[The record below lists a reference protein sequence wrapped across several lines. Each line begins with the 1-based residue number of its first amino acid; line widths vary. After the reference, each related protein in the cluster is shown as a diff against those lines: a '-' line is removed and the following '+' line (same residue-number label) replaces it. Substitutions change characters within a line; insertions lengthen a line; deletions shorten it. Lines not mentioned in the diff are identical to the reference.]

1 MIVFIKCMP
10 GLSQSVFFYNT
21 CIQYSHLS
29 LFLRQR
35 IENYYLLLPEAL
47 LVGWDF
53 EQTEISFFHQ
63 YLFLPAPVFLRST
76 GWDERTSIL
85 LIVWNSINITRFS
98 FYLARCFKR
107 QVPQPLPHIRSQTEV
122 LQSQSNELTAITAIL
137 NEPLIK
143 KKMSVKHGAG
153 I

>member
-1 MIVFIKCMP
+1 MP
-10 GLSQSVFFYNT
+10 GLGQSFFYNT

-53 EQTEISFFHQ
+53 EQRYHFIINIYFC
-63 YLFLPAPVFLRST
+63 LLPYFCDQPGGMRKHRYCVDSVEF
-76 GWDERTSIL
+76 
-85 LIVWNSINITRFS
+85 NNITRFS

-122 LQSQSNELTAITAIL
+122 LQSQSNELIAITEIL

-143 KKMSVKHGAG
+143 KKMSVEHGAG

>member
-10 GLSQSVFFYNT
+10 GLGQSVFFYNT

-53 EQTEISFFHQ
+53 EQTKISFFHQ

-85 LIVWNSINITRFS
+85 LIVWNSIISSAFPSIWLDASSDECHNHCHTFDLRLKYYNHS
-98 FYLARCFKR
+98 L
-107 QVPQPLPHIRSQTEV
+107 
-122 LQSQSNELTAITAIL
+122 
-137 NEPLIK
+137 
-143 KKMSVKHGAG
+143 MS
-153 I
+153 

>member
-1 MIVFIKCMP
+1 MHAWVRPKFFLQYMYPIF
-10 GLSQSVFFYNT
+10 SSFSVLT
-21 CIQYSHLS
+21 PTDWK
-29 LFLRQR
+29 
-35 IENYYLLLPEAL
+35 LLPTL
-47 LVGWDF
+47 TRSTTCRVGFW
-53 EQTEISFFHQ
+53 TKISFFHQ

-137 NEPLIK
+137 NEPLLK

>member
-1 MIVFIKCMP
+1 MHAWVRPKCFFLQYMYP
-10 GLSQSVFFYNT
+10 IFSSFSVLTPTDWKLLPTLTRSTT
-21 CIQYSHLS
+21 CRVGFWTNWDIIFSS
-29 LFLRQR
+29 ISIFACSR
-35 IENYYLLLPEAL
+35 ISAINRVGWENYDTVDSVE
-47 LVGWDF
+47 F
-53 EQTEISFFHQ
+53 
-63 YLFLPAPVFLRST
+63 
-76 GWDERTSIL
+76 
-85 LIVWNSINITRFS
+85 NNIIRFS

-122 LQSQSNELTAITAIL
+122 LRSQSNELTAITAIL